1 MTDFFHSVVVVG
13 FESKS
18 NPTDDW
24 GIESVCENIIA
35 ANQQI
40 EVDSKEFPL
49 YRFFVMGDYEV
60 IQEQESLNKNYIFSD
75 TGDHAVVGY
84 LDYELK
90 LGHII
95 PAMHFDGIIY
105 DCEVVEI
112 IDKTITL
119 RKRKVN
125 DIFYQTT
132 IRERMKYE

>member
-49 YRFFVMGDYEV
+49 YRFFVMRDYEV
-60 IQEQESLNKNYIFSD
+60 IREQ
-75 TGDHAVVGY
+75 
-84 LDYELK
+84 
-90 LGHII
+90 
-95 PAMHFDGIIY
+95 
-105 DCEVVEI
+105 
-112 IDKTITL
+112 
-119 RKRKVN
+119 
-125 DIFYQTT
+125 
-132 IRERMKYE
+132 